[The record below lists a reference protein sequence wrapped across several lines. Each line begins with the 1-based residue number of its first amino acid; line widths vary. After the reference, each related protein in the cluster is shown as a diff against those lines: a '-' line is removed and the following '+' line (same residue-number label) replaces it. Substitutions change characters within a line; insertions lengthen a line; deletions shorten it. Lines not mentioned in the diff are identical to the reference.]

1 LARHVV
7 RNDDLPDRG
16 RSPFIGSHG
25 KTI

>member
-1 LARHVV
+1 LARYVV
-7 RNDDLPDRG
+7 RDDDLLDRG